1 MSVKLFEEKS
11 CLVTLDQRK
20 CGSAFILLAL
30 MSLLDETKLHILEH
44 TFRNRLFCGRKWSS
58 SEEPG

>member
-1 MSVKLFEEKS
+1 MSVKLFEVKS

-30 MSLLDETKLHILEH
+30 MSLLDEAKLYIVEH
-44 TFRNRLFCGRKWSS
+44 TFTNRLFCGRKWPFS
-58 SEEPG
+58 